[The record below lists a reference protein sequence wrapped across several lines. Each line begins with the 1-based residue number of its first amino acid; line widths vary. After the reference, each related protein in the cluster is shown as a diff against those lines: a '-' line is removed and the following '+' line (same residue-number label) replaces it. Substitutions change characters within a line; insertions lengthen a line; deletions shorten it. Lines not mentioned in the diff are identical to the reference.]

1 MDKITKL
8 NSRQGGAFTASQ
20 NLVDFDIPSGM
31 NIDMTKSHLLLNCD
45 LTNSGASGITCDIL
59 NKTDFARSETKALV
73 PPVIMVKN
81 CSLYGDRSGMLE
93 DIRDVNVLKSNLQEY
108 SQDNIEKVCQSYYGF
123 NSTNDGNNLAGTPF
137 RDLVKDGSTASTNK
151 SHDMKIKMSD
161 LFGLGE
167 HTVST
172 DKTGQMTMHLELDFA
187 NIATQQFFG
196 ETNDDDNGGGYWGQV
211 ESRSSTTGNKSS
223 NGSLGATRKSETK
236 GTIAAATVV
245 AGATYQMTRDYDSL
259 EQSPFWVEQQIKVT
273 RTPDAGV
280 EGVETRTI
288 KGISYNPADKKIS
301 LTFDTALNGGANAEL
316 DDVSITGVDSV
327 AQTFVVNNM
336 TLVVYEDMSGK
347 APDKIEYKTYTVEK
361 DTENALTSYSKNFY
375 IEPECA
381 NLIICCP
388 DGDTSG
394 TPAATPSAYISDL
407 NISDYRLRVNGEDL
421 TNRAIKM
428 NTSEHYDRLGRTFL
442 NMDMPLKSVRE
453 KLIKVNNQ
461 RATEAGTPSVKM
473 IAECFAITNSAKQVE
488 VDINSGNGVR
498 NIYLFKEVIRQL

>member
-31 NIDMTKSHLLLNCD
+31 NIDMTKSHLLLNCN

-59 NKTDFARSETKALV
+59 NKTDYANGENRALV

-93 DIRDVNVLKSNLQEY
+93 DIRDVNVLKSNLMEY

-137 RDLVKDGSTASTNK
+137 RDLVKEGTTASTNK

-172 DKTGQMTMHLELDFA
+172 DKTGQMTLHLELDFGS
-187 NIATQQFFG
+187 IATQQFFG
-196 ETNDDDNGGGYWGQV
+196 ETNTDANGGGYWGQV
-211 ESRSSTTGNKSS
+211 EERSSGVADKSS
-223 NGSLGATRKSETK
+223 NGSLGATRKSETQ
-236 GTIAAATVV
+236 GTIAAGTV
-245 AGATYQMTRDYDSL
+245 AGAVYQMTREYDSL
-259 EQSPFWVEQQIKVT
+259 EQSPFWIEQKILVT
-273 RTPDAGV
+273 RTPDG
-280 EGVETRTI
+280 GTQGQETRTI
-288 KGISYNPADKKIS
+288 KGISFNPANKKIS
-301 LTFDTALNGGANAEL
+301 LTLDTALNGGAAVEL

-327 AQTFVVNNM
+327 AQTFVVNNA

-347 APDKIEYKTYTVEK
+347 APDKIEYKTFTVEK
-361 DTENALTSYSKNFY
+361 DTENQIEAYTKNFY

-388 DGDTSG
+388 NAVGVGGSN
-394 TPAATPSAYISDL
+394 YISDL
-407 NISDYRLRVNGEDL
+407 DISDYRLRVNGEDL
-421 TNRAIKM
+421 TNRPIKM
-428 NTSEHYDRLGRTFL
+428 NSPEHYDRLGRTFL
-442 NMDMPLKSVRE
+442 NMDMPLKSIRE

-461 RATEAGTPSVKM
+461 RAVEEGTPSIKM
-473 IAECFAITNSAKQVE
+473 IAECFPITNSAKQVE
-488 VDINSGNGVR
+488 VDINSGDGVV